1 MNKSIDDSNLLLAT
15 MIDSTIEKQN
25 SLQIIVQTWQDQ
37 IICFSPQGEGYS
49 AYLVDSR
56 DGRLVNYIRAS
67 CDELR
72 HLGTNY
78 HSILNKIKEQ
88 YYGYLKEA
96 ILNSVK
102 YEATRRVVR
111 KQHQWIQ
118 SSYQALI
125 EHKKLTVE
133 QQSSEIDV
141 LKQII
146 IEQNQAIAVIKTECQ
161 GQLAAIKT
169 NVLLKQKEAEIEQ
182 KNRQLAQLNQQ
193 LQERD
198 REIKNLKS
206 ELNQGL
212 QELKLKYK
220 GLIAQFVQSCTNK
233 QQIDSQNKSLQACK
247 NIFIKAQNKINLLQ
261 SDRQLLEQQ
270 NIELQSKIKL
280 LRIKCI

>member
-1 MNKSIDDSNLLLAT
+1 ML
-15 MIDSTIEKQN
+15 DSTIEKQN
-25 SLQIIVQTWQDQ
+25 SLQIIVRTWQDQ

-49 AYLVDSR
+49 AYFVDARNGSP
-56 DGRLVNYIRAS
+56 VNYIHAS

-78 HSILNKIKEQ
+78 NSILNKIKEQ

-102 YEATRRVVR
+102 YESTRRAVR

-118 SSYQALI
+118 SSYKTLI
-125 EHKKLTVE
+125 EQKELNVE
-133 QQSSEIDV
+133 QQAWEIGN
-141 LKQII
+141 LKEI
-146 IEQNQAIAVIKTECQ
+146 IEEQSKAIALIKSECR
-161 GQLAAIKT
+161 GQLVAIKADA
-169 NVLLKQKEAEIEQ
+169 LLKQKEAEIAQ
-182 KNRQLAQLNQQ
+182 KNSEIAKLNQQ
-193 LQERD
+193 LQECD
-198 REIKNLKS
+198 REIINLKS

-220 GLIAQFVQSCTNK
+220 GLIAQFVKSCANK

-261 SDRQLLEQQ
+261 SDRQLLEQYD
-270 NIELQSKIKL
+270 IDLQGKIKL
-280 LRIKCI
+280 LKIKCS

>member
-1 MNKSIDDSNLLLAT
+1 

-37 IICFSPQGEGYS
+37 IICFSPQGKGYD
-49 AYLVDSR
+49 AYFVDSR
-56 DGRLVNYIRAS
+56 DGRPVNYIHAS

-125 EHKKLTVE
+125 EHQKLTVE
-133 QQSSEIDV
+133 QQSSEIDD

-146 IEQNQAIAVIKTECQ
+146 AEQNQAIAIIKTEHQ
-161 GQLAAIKT
+161 GQLAAIQID
-169 NVLLKQKEAEIEQ
+169 VLLKQKEAEIEQ
-182 KNRQLAQLNQQ
+182 KNLQITQLNQQ
-193 LQERD
+193 LQECD
-198 REIKNLKS
+198 REIKSLKS

-220 GLIAQFVQSCTNK
+220 GLIAQFIKSCTNK

-247 NIFIKAQNKINLLQ
+247 NIFMIAQNKINLLP
-261 SDRQLLEQQ
+261 SNHQLLEQQ
-270 NIELQSKIKL
+270 NIELQGKIKL
-280 LRIKCI
+280 LRIKYS

>member
-1 MNKSIDDSNLLLAT
+1 

-49 AYLVDSR
+49 AYFIDSR
-56 DGRLVNYIRAS
+56 DGSLVNYIQAS

-78 HSILNKIKEQ
+78 NSILNKIKEQ

-102 YEATRRVVR
+102 YEATRRAVR

-125 EHKKLTVE
+125 EQKKLTVE
-133 QQSSEIDV
+133 QQSSEIDY
-141 LKQII
+141 LKELLE
-146 IEQNQAIAVIKTECQ
+146 EQNQAIATIKNEFQ
-161 GQLAAIKT
+161 GELSIVQA

-182 KNRQLAQLNQQ
+182 KNSQIAQLNQQ
-193 LQERD
+193 LQKCD
-198 REIKNLKS
+198 REIVNLKS

-220 GLIAQFVQSCTNK
+220 GLITQLVKSYTNK
-233 QQIDSQNKSLQACK
+233 QQVDSQNKSLQTCK

-261 SDRQLLEQQ
+261 GDRQMLEQ
-270 NIELQSKIKL
+270 NIEIQDKIKL
-280 LRIKCI
+280 LKIKCS